1 MQATLASVPFM
12 TLVIVDDCPLNL
24 AILKRLSS
32 SKGARDVLAFT
43 DPMKALAHLSAEP
56 AEVIIVD
63 HSMDGMDGVEL
74 VRRLRAAGPNQATP
88 IVMVTG
94 SEEPDV
100 RGLAASAG
108 VQDFLEKPIDVAQ
121 FKHVLSGLLANGGW
135 PYVER
140 RERHAEAPASGD
152 RRARAQA

>member
-1 MQATLASVPFM
+1 M

-43 DPMKALAHLSAEP
+43 DPFKALEHLSTVS

-63 HSMDGMDGVEL
+63 HSMEGLDGIEL
-74 VRRLRAAGPNQATP
+74 VRRLRADGPNQSTP

-94 SEEPDV
+94 SEAPDT
-100 RGLAASAG
+100 RSLAAWAG
-108 VQDFLEKPIDVAQ
+108 VQDFLVKPIDVAQ
-121 FKHVLSGLLANGGW
+121 FKQVLSGLLSNGGW

-140 RERHAEAPASGD
+140 REQEGD
-152 RRARAQA
+152 GPVAGERCALRG

>member
-1 MQATLASVPFM
+1 M

-43 DPMKALAHLSAEP
+43 DPIKALEHLSATS
-56 AEVIIVD
+56 AQLIIVD
-63 HSMDGMDGVEL
+63 HDMEGLDGVEL
-74 VRRLRAAGPNQATP
+74 VRRLRAEGSNQNTP

-100 RGLAASAG
+100 RSLAAWAG

-121 FKHVLSGLLANGGW
+121 FKRVLSGLLENGGW
-135 PYVER
+135 PHVDR
-140 RERHAEAPASGD
+140 REGTAPSPATGD
-152 RRARAQA
+152 RRVTGG